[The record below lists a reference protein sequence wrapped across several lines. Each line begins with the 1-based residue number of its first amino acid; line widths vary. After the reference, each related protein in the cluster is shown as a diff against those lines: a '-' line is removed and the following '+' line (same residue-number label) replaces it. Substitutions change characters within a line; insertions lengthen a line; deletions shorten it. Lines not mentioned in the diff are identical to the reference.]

1 MEYESTTK
9 NVLNT
14 SEEEAP
20 KKSQNPEEPKVRNNP
35 NTEVKPTGTSS
46 PKEKP
51 PAGTPEN
58 KPPQKSKASKA
69 NTKQNYTAEKIAGSL
84 VIFAGA
90 LVLSGGLISA
100 GAIFYFGLTTGM
112 TAITVAGTTI
122 ISGCCRVYSSHA
134 RNP

>member
-69 NTKQNYTAEKIAGSL
+69 NTKQNYTAEKNSRLTGDFRRCFGTFRWSYFRRRHL
-84 VIFAGA
+84 LFWPDYRNDGYH
-90 LVLSGGLISA
+90 GG
-100 GAIFYFGLTTGM
+100 GHY
-112 TAITVAGTTI
+112 
-122 ISGCCRVYSSHA
+122 YY
-134 RNP
+134 